1 MESEPALH
9 LNQNDNFVTK
19 TIQTQE
25 MDQYFTRY
33 TIYLNQANSL
43 AAEPIVSE
51 RTGLTLNESV
61 LHID

>member
-1 MESEPALH
+1 
-9 LNQNDNFVTK
+9 
-19 TIQTQE
+19 
-25 MDQYFTRY
+25 MDQYFTKH
-33 TIYLNQANSL
+33 TVYLSQANSL